1 MYLESIYN
9 ENILIN
15 IKDLNNY
22 LKQNSNINDYLL
34 ENLKQK
40 IGNKC
45 NNDGLVMKESINII
59 YRDCG
64 NFKHNERILYK
75 LKYSTKVLF
84 PTEGCILNNC
94 KIIFIS
100 SVLYIAKMKENNL
113 IIILPRSFIKKP
125 LDVKKNKYIN
135 ILCLDKYYELNDRFM
150 FIIGIPF
157 FEPVSVD
164 KIDNS
169 AIDDTICKNIF
180 QNITEF
186 KDEYKNLF
194 NKLQKEQDDELLI
207 EYEETSTPIEL
218 NSVLVTLIE
227 NLDLHIKT
235 NYKSI
240 NYKINT
246 NLISNY
252 KSIQNIYNLLQLPI
266 DSLSKYNVFMNY
278 DLYLK
283 NKNKIISNNFIKT
296 NNSFTLI
303 NNRTNCYIISS
314 LQLLKHCK
322 LFIKSFYDLFDK
334 IELSKD
340 EDPETYKLFLE
351 LNKIFTGQINNIE
364 YLLELLD
371 LQNKSKN
378 LNFDFSLLNNI
389 EDFITFLFSIID
401 KNIDS
406 SLYIKNVYDD
416 VSIRTTKTNTE
427 NNIGYYINKLNT
439 SNNNSILNKFCNI
452 NVSEYKCATCLFRF
466 YHIKNNF
473 TCNLA
478 IDDNDNISKC
488 FHNLNIVPE
497 LVEGLECNVCNNNT
511 IYKSLYLYLNPADYL
526 IFNINRVLFEETL
539 VKNNKEL
546 FINNRITFKNID
558 INSTNSIKTND
569 YILDLKSVICHLGTL
584 SNGHYIC
591 LNKMPN
597 NSFYLYDDDKKY
609 IVTHDKFVVNTM
621 FKSEVSNIIYQVNNV
636 NNPLSDILLLEY
648 EEDYLNEHTT
658 DTFINY
664 IKNNNKLG
672 INVKTQMSGGSQTV
686 LESNDNILIRL
697 FKLGFT
703 ENKQKY
709 IEIINSFFKNIKN
722 IKLEKEEQFNSILSD
737 YYTENIS
744 EIFPKF
750 TELYIYIIHK
760 FTSYFKNKLLDK
772 SLSAIEFLSDNK
784 LYTELLNIHIGSS
797 GYNTNKTNHWDV
809 IYEISNN
816 NLELYSE
823 HFNSIEINDTYYQ
836 DFDDSYYT
844 YLEEKLSMLD
854 SKLSVSLVFNK
865 ELSDVLLNNN
875 NLEYSDLEQS
885 FQNIFNKYYNNK
897 IELIEDYIHN
907 IVFIFDSSFVYND
920 TNFNNL
926 SLFTKHINISSN
938 LVFEFNDNSWFNKT
952 VADYFKKNNL
962 SIVTLIINNTNND
975 FSYNLTTNIDYVDS
989 SDFIINYTKLYG
1001 SISKFNGSHN
1011 DDLFILL
1018 NSIVLNSNKKYNTLS
1033 KLEKSNKLQ
1042 YIYFNNIET
1051 DLTNKRYKT
1060 QINELEINLTPK
1072 FNKSES
1078 DSSVSQSNETNEEQI
1093 EEEQTDEEQ
1102 IDDEKIDEEQT
1113 DEEKIDDEQ
1122 TDEEKIDDEQ
1132 TDEPSESLNY
1142 ESIDIDSE
1150 TLTENLNIP
1159 SAVFD
1164 AKCLYKILDKL
1175 NKLK

>member
-1 MYLESIYN
+1 MYLQSIYN

-64 NFKHNERILYK
+64 KFKHNEKILYK
-75 LKYSTKVLF
+75 LKYSAKVLF

-100 SVLYIAKMKENNL
+100 SILYIAKMKENNL
-113 IIILPRSFIKKP
+113 IIILPRSFIKHP
-125 LDVKKNKYIN
+125 LDVKKSKYIN

-157 FEPVSVD
+157 FDSVSVD
-164 KIDNS
+164 KINDSSSDDN
-169 AIDDTICKNIF
+169 ICRNIF
-180 QNITEF
+180 QNITDF

-194 NKLQKEQDDELLI
+194 NKLQKDDEDELLI
-207 EYEETSTPIEL
+207 EYEENNNSIEL
-218 NSVLVTLIE
+218 NSVLITFIE
-227 NLDLHIKT
+227 KLDLYIKT
-235 NYKSI
+235 NYKNI

-246 NLISNY
+246 SLLSTYN
-252 KSIQNIYNLLQLPI
+252 SIYNIYDLLQLEI
-266 DSLSKYNVFMNY
+266 DSLSKYNIFMNY

-283 NKNKIISNNFIKT
+283 NKNKIISNTFIKT
-296 NNSFTLI
+296 SNSFTLI

-314 LQLLKHCK
+314 LQVLKHCK
-322 LFIKSFYDLFDK
+322 LFIKSFYDLFNK
-334 IELSKD
+334 LSLNKD
-340 EDPETYKLFLE
+340 NDPETYKLYLE
-351 LNKIFTGQINNIE
+351 LNKIFTGELNNID

-371 LQNKSKN
+371 LHNKSNN
-378 LNFDFSLLNNI
+378 LNFDFSILNNI
-389 EDFITFLFSIID
+389 EDFITFLFSILD
-401 KNIDS
+401 KNLDS
-406 SLYIKNVYDD
+406 TLYIKNVYDD
-416 VSIRTTKTNTE
+416 ISIRTTQINTE

-439 SNNNSILNKFCNI
+439 TNNNSVLNKFCNI

-473 TCNLA
+473 TCNL
-478 IDDNDNISKC
+478 DTNNNDNISKC
-488 FHNLNIVPE
+488 FHSLNIVPQ
-497 LVEGLECNVCNNNT
+497 LVEGLECNVCSNNT
-511 IYKSLYLYLNPADYL
+511 IYKSSYLYLNPTDYL
-526 IFNINRVLFEETL
+526 IFNINRVLFEESL
-539 VKNNKEL
+539 IKNNKEL
-546 FINNRITFKNID
+546 FINNRITFKNVD

-569 YILDLKSVICHLGTL
+569 HILDLKSVICHLGTL

-591 LNKMPN
+591 LNKMAN
-597 NSFYLYDDDKKY
+597 NSFYLYNDETKY
-609 IVTHDKFVVNTM
+609 IVTQDKFSINTL
-621 FKSEVSNIIYQVNNV
+621 FKSEVSDLVYQVNNI
-636 NNPLSDILLLEY
+636 NSPLSDILLLEY
-648 EEDYLNEHTT
+648 EHDYLNEHTT

-664 IKNNNKLG
+664 IKNNNRLG
-672 INVKTQMSGGSQTV
+672 INIKTQMSGGSQTI
-686 LESNDNILIRL
+686 LETDENILIKL
-697 FKLGFT
+697 FNLGLSKNKKL
-703 ENKQKY
+703 Y
-709 IEIINSFFKNIKN
+709 IDLLNNFFKDLKN
-722 IKLEKEEQFNSILSD
+722 ITLENETQFNTILSD

-744 EIFPKF
+744 IIFPKF
-750 TELYIYIIHK
+750 TDLYIYIIHK
-760 FTSYFKNKLLDK
+760 FTSHFKNKLVDK

-784 LYTELLNIHIGSS
+784 LYTELLNIYIGSS

-836 DFDDSYYT
+836 DFDDSYWT

-885 FQNIFNKYYNNK
+885 FENVFNKYYNNK
-897 IELIEDYIHN
+897 IQLVEDYIHN

-926 SLFTKHINISSN
+926 TLFTKYIDIGSN
-938 LVFEFNDNSWFNKT
+938 LVFEFNDNSWFNKK
-952 VADYFKKNNL
+952 VGDFFKENKL

-975 FSYNLTTNIDYVDS
+975 FGYNLTSNIDFVDS
-989 SDFIINYTKLYG
+989 YDFIINYTKLYG

-1011 DDLFILL
+1011 NDLFILL
-1018 NSIVLNSNKKYNTLS
+1018 NSITLNSNKKYNNLS
-1033 KLEKSNKLQ
+1033 KLVKSEKLQ

-1060 QINELEINLTPK
+1060 QLNELDINSTPK
-1072 FNKSES
+1072 LNKLDSDES
-1078 DSSVSQSNETNEEQI
+1078 KTTNDIQSNSTI
-1093 EEEQTDEEQ
+1093 ELDK
-1102 IDDEKIDEEQT
+1102 DEKIDQ
-1113 DEEKIDDEQ
+1113 DEQ
-1122 TDEEKIDDEQ
+1122 LDDIKY
-1132 TDEPSESLNY
+1132 D
-1142 ESIDIDSE
+1142 SIDIDSE
-1150 TLTENLNIP
+1150 TLTENINIP

-1164 AKCLYKILDKL
+1164 GKCLYKLLDKL
-1175 NKLK
+1175 NKLN